1 MGGGGHNMGDFN
13 NGGWGRDYKDGKR
26 LGVDFNIWSTIIH
39 ISSKHVLCDL
49 KNYQH
54 S

>member
-1 MGGGGHNMGDFN
+1 MEDFN

-26 LGVDFNIWSTIIH
+26 LGVDFNIWSTNSSTIIH

-49 KNYQH
+49 KCYQH
-54 S
+54 A